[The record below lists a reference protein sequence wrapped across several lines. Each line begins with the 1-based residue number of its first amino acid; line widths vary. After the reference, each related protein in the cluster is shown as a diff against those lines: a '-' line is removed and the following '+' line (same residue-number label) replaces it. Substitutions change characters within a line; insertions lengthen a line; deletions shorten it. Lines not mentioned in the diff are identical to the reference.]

1 MSGVGDLFLGQSGS
15 PSGATGGQ
23 CRFQTTA
30 WRSRREDGTFAVGG
44 DQAMENNRCVIIGRR
59 TSVAVL
65 CMLCAFFGGAVEGVA
80 LGGIDDRGALFEQAV
95 DLLVAVILVIDS
107 IACQI
112 KQPERVVGV
121 RLDRIIDPECKIGFL

>member
-1 MSGVGDLFLGQSGS
+1 MD
-15 PSGATGGQ
+15 
-23 CRFQTTA
+23 
-30 WRSRREDGTFAVGG
+30 
-44 DQAMENNRCVIIGRR
+44 
-59 TSVAVL
+59 
-65 CMLCAFFGGAVEGVA
+65 AFFGRVVEGVA
-80 LGGIDDRGALFEQAV
+80 LVGIDDRSALFEQAV